1 MSINHN
7 NRSLSTHIPG
17 KRNRLATALTSTLGA
32 TGLMVAASGAQ
43 ALELT
48 EGLDINLYLAQHA
61 QSVEA
66 DSGAGAASDTTA
78 GFGRTR
84 FNLIFNVRFNEWLTG
99 VVDLAEEPNDF
110 GNDFGIQN
118 DLTFLD
124 VALLKAFD
132 SSAAENNSL
141 TFRLGTP
148 VITTFNF
155 RGYSDGAQ
163 VQGNPLIGNS
173 PLDIVTAQVGG
184 QVLGQHKFDGPI
196 ESVGWDVMLSNGGF
210 GESFDGAEG
219 ENVTLKARIALAAG
233 LKLGVGYMTGNN
245 DSSAQGSSVFL
256 GDGDNINLQF
266 PNGDQGTRN
275 LHAAIIPGVDY
286 DFAMVDFEYA
296 QDRFTVRGWY
306 GTGEDSFSFE
316 RDGSRVDA
324 SSVSNTGTDAEMSGF
339 GFTGEVYVIPK
350 VLYLAGRY
358 TEVTNDSDNVSSEDT
373 LDRTQLGAGLWLSDN
388 SLLKIEYVAQGEEAN
403 SGGQI
408 GEDWD
413 GVLVELSTKF

>member
-1 MSINHN
+1 MRINQKHKN
-7 NRSLSTHIPG
+7 QSSHSTNQRP
-17 KRNRLATALTSTLGA
+17 LASAM
-32 TGLMVAASGAQ
+32 TGLIAGAGLLIAPATTQ

-48 EGLDINLYLAQHA
+48 EGLDVNLYLAQHA

-84 FNLIFNVRFNEWLTG
+84 FNLQFNVRFNEWLTG

-124 VALLKAFD
+124 VGLLKAFG

-148 VITTFNF
+148 VITTFNY

-173 PLDIVTAQVGG
+173 PFDIVTAQVGG
-184 QVLGQHKFDGPI
+184 QILGEHKLGGPI
-196 ESVGWDVMLSNGGF
+196 ESVGWDVLLSSGSFAERFDGDQGDNVTVRGRIAIVGGF
-210 GESFDGAEG
+210 K
-219 ENVTLKARIALAAG
+219 V
-233 LKLGVGYMTGNN
+233 GVGYSTADN
-245 DSSAQGSSVFL
+245 DNGITSSVLL
-256 GDGDNINLQF
+256 GDGDNINLQM
-266 PNGDQGTRN
+266 PNGNQDTRN
-275 LHAAIIPGVDY
+275 LHAAVLPGVDY
-286 DFAMVDFEYA
+286 DLAMVDFEYA
-296 QDRFTVRGWY
+296 HDLFTVRGWY
-306 GTGEDSFSFE
+306 GEGEDSYSFAST
-316 RDGSRVDA
+316 DGRVDRSA
-324 SSVSNTGTDAEMSGF
+324 GVVNTGTDSEMSGL
-339 GFTGEVYVIPK
+339 GVTAQAYVIPK

-358 TEVTNDSDNVSSEDT
+358 TEVTNDSDNVSSDDT
-373 LDRTQLGAGLWLSDN
+373 LDRTQVGAGLWLSDD
-388 SLLKIEYVAQGEEAN
+388 SLVKIEYVSQNEEAN

-413 GVLVELSTKF
+413 GILLELSTKF

>member
-1 MSINHN
+1 MRINQKHN
-7 NRSLSTHIPG
+7 NQNSHSTTQKPLAKAVAGLIASASLLVAPA
-17 KRNRLATALTSTLGA
+17 AT
-32 TGLMVAASGAQ
+32 Q

-48 EGLDINLYLAQHA
+48 EGLDVNLYLAQHA

-78 GFGRTR
+78 GFSRTR
-84 FNLIFNVRFNEWLTG
+84 FNLQFNVRFNEWLTG
-99 VVDLAEEPNDF
+99 FVDLAEEPNDF

-124 VALLKAFD
+124 VALLKAFG

-141 TFRLGTP
+141 TFRLGQP
-148 VITTFNF
+148 VMTTFNF

-173 PLDIVTAQVGG
+173 PLDIVAAQVGG

-196 ESVGWDVMLSNGGF
+196 ESIGWDVMVSSGNF
-210 GESFDGAEG
+210 GERFDGNQGQNLGLRARLA
-219 ENVTLKARIALAAG
+219 VTGG
-233 LKLGVGYMTGNN
+233 LKVGVGYMTGDN
-245 DSSAQGSSVFL
+245 DNGVTSSGFL
-256 GDGDNINLQF
+256 GDGDNINLQL
-266 PNGDQGTRN
+266 PNGAQDTRN
-275 LHAAIIPGVDY
+275 LHAAIIPGVDF
-286 DFAMVDFEYA
+286 DFAMADFEYA
-296 QDRFTVRGWY
+296 HDRFTVRGWY
-306 GTGEDSFSFE
+306 GAGEDSYSFASTE
-316 RDGSRVDA
+316 GRVDRSA
-324 SSVSNTGTDAEMSGF
+324 GVVNTGTDAEMSGF

-358 TEVTNDSDNVSSEDT
+358 TEVTNDSDNVSSDDT

-388 SLLKIEYVAQGEEAN
+388 SLLKIEYVAQGEEDN

>member
-1 MSINHN
+1 MNINHN

-17 KRNRLATALTSTLGA
+17 KRNRLATALTSALGA

-78 GFGRTR
+78 GFSRTR
-84 FNLIFNVRFNEWLTG
+84 FNLQFNVRFNEWLTG
-99 VVDLAEEPNDF
+99 FVDLAEEPNDF

-124 VALLKAFD
+124 VALLKAFG
-132 SSAAENNSL
+132 SSAAEDNSL
-141 TFRLGTP
+141 TFRLGQP
-148 VITTFNF
+148 VMTTFNF

-173 PLDIVTAQVGG
+173 PLDIVAAQVGG

-196 ESVGWDVMLSNGGF
+196 ESVGWDVMVSSGSF
-210 GESFDGAEG
+210 GERFDGDQG
-219 ENVTLKARIALAAG
+219 QNLGLRARIALAAG
-233 LKLGVGYMTGNN
+233 LKLGVGYMTGDN
-245 DSSAQGSSVFL
+245 DNGVTSSGFL
-256 GDGDNINLQF
+256 GDGDNINLQS
-266 PNGDQGTRN
+266 PNGEQGTRN
-275 LHAAIIPGVDY
+275 LHAAVIPGVDF

-306 GTGEDSFSFE
+306 GEGEDSYSF
-316 RDGSRVDA
+316 A
-324 SSVSNTGTDAEMSGF
+324 SPGGEVVNTGTDAEMSGL

-388 SLLKIEYVAQGEEAN
+388 SLLKIEYVAQSEEAN